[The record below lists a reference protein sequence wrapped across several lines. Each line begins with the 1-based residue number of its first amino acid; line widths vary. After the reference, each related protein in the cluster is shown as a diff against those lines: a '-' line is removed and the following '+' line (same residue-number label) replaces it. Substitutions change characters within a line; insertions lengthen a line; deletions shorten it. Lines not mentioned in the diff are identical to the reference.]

1 MTALSPDERARLAEL
16 LRTYSVRTG
25 TFTLASGATT
35 NVYCDVKKTSLTGE
49 GAALIGR
56 GLLSL
61 TRAASPEAAAVGGLT
76 LGADPLVTATSI
88 AAFQAGD
95 GLAAIIVR
103 KAAKEH
109 GTSQALE
116 VPVGVP
122 DDAHVVAVDDVVTTA
137 GSTLQA
143 IEALRAHGFTVEHA
157 VCVVDRGAGGPER
170 LAEHGVTLHALYALD
185 ELVDT

>member
-1 MTALSPDERARLAEL
+1 MNALPPDDHARLAAL
-16 LRTYSVRTG
+16 LRAHSVRTG

-56 GLLSL
+56 GLLAL
-61 TRAASPEAAAVGGLT
+61 ARAASPEAAAVGGLT

-95 GLAAIIVR
+95 DLGAVIVR
-103 KAAKEH
+103 KAAKDH

-116 VPVGVP
+116 VPAGVP
-122 DDAHVVAVDDVVTTA
+122 DRAHVVAVDDVVTTA

-157 VCVVDRGAGGPER
+157 VCVVDRGAGGAAR
-170 LAEHGVTLHALYALD
+170 LAEHGVTLHALFELDAL
-185 ELVDT
+185 T

>member
-1 MTALSPDERARLAEL
+1 MTEFSSADRARLAEL

-25 TFTLASGATT
+25 SFTLASGATS

-56 GLLSL
+56 GLLAL
-61 TRAASPEAAAVGGLT
+61 TRAANPGAAAVGGLT

-95 GLAAIIVR
+95 PLAAIIVR
-103 KAAKEH
+103 KAAKDH

-116 VPVGVP
+116 VPAGVP
-122 DDAHVVAVDDVVTTA
+122 DGAHVVAVDDVVTTTIA
-137 GSTLQA
+137 TSSTMPIIGITTIIVITISA
-143 IEALRAHGFTVEHA
+143 PSSSSSWPTEW
-157 VCVVDRGAGGPER
+157 PS
-170 LAEHGVTLHALYALD
+170 
-185 ELVDT
+185 